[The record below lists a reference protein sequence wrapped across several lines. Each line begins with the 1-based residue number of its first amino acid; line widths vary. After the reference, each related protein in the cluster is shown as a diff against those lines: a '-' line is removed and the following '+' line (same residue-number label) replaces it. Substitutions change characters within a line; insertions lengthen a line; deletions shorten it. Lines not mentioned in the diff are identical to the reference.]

1 MKLYF
6 LWYNSKSHKRTR
18 FWDGGFEPAMANI
31 QMAPGVIALVK
42 IPKPTWSYDKVHAHI
57 GELAE
62 IQNAKTIAEAIGYT
76 DLVIEPV
83 DEYKIPIPPIME
95 VVH

>member
-6 LWYNSKSHKRTR
+6 LWYNSKSHKKTR
-18 FWDGGFEPAMANI
+18 FWDGGFEYAMVKAAI
-31 QMAPGVIALVK
+31 APGVEALIKVS
-42 IPKPTWSYDKVHAHI
+42 KPTWSYDRKDAHL

-83 DEYKIPIPPIME
+83 DEYKVPIPPIME